1 MAEFKSGSSKG
12 TVLTGQPMAVDPMRN
27 PQGGSSNSKDMDWG
41 YFASGVGA
49 SLATLFA
56 TFPPREAKKE
66 LKKASSALEKMAQD
80 EPIGNQTNDRHPKQ
94 ALGKEWST
102 TTDEAREWRLQGE
115 GLNRYHGPS
124 AAKRVAAGKTKG
136 R

>member
-1 MAEFKSGSSKG
+1 MAEFKSGSGKS

-27 PQGGSSNSKDMDWG
+27 SQGGPSNSKDMDWG

-49 SLATLFA
+49 SLAAVFA
-56 TFPPREAKKE
+56 AFPPRQAKKE
-66 LKKASSALEKMAQD
+66 LQKASSALEKMPQD
-80 EPIGNQTNDRHPKQ
+80 EPIGNQTNE
-94 ALGKEWST
+94 LGKEWST
-102 TTDEAREWRLQGE
+102 STDEAREWRLQGE

-124 AAKRVAAGKTKG
+124 AKTRG